1 MKQQPKNR
9 DLRNKMGVVVVV
21 IGIDV
26 QCPKGTESL
35 QCAVHIPAVNVD
47 EITRCP
53 HFNADQH
60 DVDAL

>member
-1 MKQQPKNR
+1 
-9 DLRNKMGVVVVV
+9 MGVVVVV